1 MSSTL
6 GMKKTYFQ
14 TQPHTIQVAP
24 NHIPLDVRYL
34 QRLKISIKTFHYLN
48 PQFQPLTQHKKNT
61 AFILW
66 RLEKMGPWFPGGA
79 LPGARWQV
87 DTWRSRYWTVFELT
101 RPVPH
106 SPPPSGIFPGGGAA
120 GGEDQRRKPRDFSWE
135 FGSQF

>member
-1 MSSTL
+1 M
-6 GMKKTYFQ
+6 
-14 TQPHTIQVAP
+14 
-24 NHIPLDVRYL
+24 
-34 QRLKISIKTFHYLN
+34 
-48 PQFQPLTQHKKNT
+48 

-66 RLEKMGPWFPGGA
+66 RLEKMGPWLPGGA

-120 GGEDQRRKPRDFSWE
+120 GGSTQKTKGFQLGVRQPILGALPGSFFVTCLNHDLLISWLVVWNMALMNVHSVGN
-135 FGSQF
+135 FTDPN